1 MANKDYWASFGASA
15 VSGLNPT
22 FIVFVSP
29 GGGNGTP
36 PSITEPGSKGLY
48 KFSYDAS
55 LTQIAFVLD
64 GFTSG
69 LAFQDR
75 YVKGVLDIYDQMG
88 FSLNAMG
95 SSLSTMGSSLSVM
108 GSSLSV
114 MGISLSAMGVS
125 FSAFGESQLALGNS
139 LVALG
144 TSNLA
149 LGVSNL
155 AIGTSL
161 VAGLG
166 DTASSYGTDVSD
178 PTTVFGFLKR
188 AQETREGNETYT
200 KSTGVLDIYSRGSSQ
215 LLREKTISDSTT
227 STTKT

>member
-114 MGISLSAMGVS
+114 MGSSLSAMGIS
-125 FSAFGESQLALGNS
+125 LSAFGESQLALGNS

-161 VAGLG
+161 IAGLG

>member
-95 SSLSTMGSSLSVM
+95 SSLSTMGSSMSVM

-114 MGISLSAMGVS
+114 MGISLTAMGVS
-125 FSAFGESQLALGNS
+125 LSAFGVSQLALGNS
-139 LVALG
+139 LMALG

-161 VAGLG
+161 IAGLG

-200 KSTGVLDIYSRGSSQ
+200 KSSGVLDIYSRGSSQ

>member
-1 MANKDYWASFGASA
+1 MATKDYWASFGASA
-15 VSGLNPT
+15 VSGLAPT

-36 PSITEPGSKGLY
+36 PSISEPGSKGLY

-55 LTQIAFVLD
+55 LTQIAFILD

-75 YVKGVLDIYDQMG
+75 YVHGVLDIYDQTG

-95 SSLSTMGSSLSVM
+95 ASV
-108 GSSLSV
+108 
-114 MGISLSAMGVS
+114 SAMGVS
-125 FSAFGESQLALGNS
+125 LAALGVSQLSLGTSLMAFGASNF
-139 LVALG
+139 ALG
-144 TSNLA
+144 TSNYALGVSNLA

-155 AIGTSL
+155 ALGVSNYAALATLTAGVGT
-161 VAGLG
+161 
-166 DTASSYGTDVSD
+166 TASSYGTDSVD
-178 PTTVFGFLKR
+178 PTTLFGFLKR

-200 KSTGVLDIYSRGSSQ
+200 KATGSLAIYSRGSSQ
-215 LLREKTISDSTT
+215 LLTTKTISDSTT

>member
-36 PSITEPGSKGLY
+36 PSIPEPGSKGLY

-95 SSLSTMGSSLSVM
+95 SSLSTMGSSMSVM

-114 MGISLSAMGVS
+114 MGISLTAMGVS
-125 FSAFGESQLALGNS
+125 LSAFGVSQLALGNS
-139 LVALG
+139 LMALG

-161 VAGLG
+161 IAGLG

-200 KSTGVLDIYSRGSSQ
+200 KSSGVLDIYSRGSSQ

>member
-95 SSLSTMGSSLSVM
+95 SSMSVM

-125 FSAFGESQLALGNS
+125 LSAFGVSQLALGNS

>member
-55 LTQIAFVLD
+55 LTQIAFILD